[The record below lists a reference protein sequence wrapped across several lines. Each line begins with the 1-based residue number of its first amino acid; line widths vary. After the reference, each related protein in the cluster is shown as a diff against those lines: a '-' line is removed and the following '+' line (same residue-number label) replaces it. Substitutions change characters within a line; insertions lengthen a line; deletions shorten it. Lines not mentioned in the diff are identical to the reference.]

1 MTSEPSEPRAAEARE
16 PSDAPAVETDGGERS
31 DGTRTSSE
39 LVSDGGVAAAGR
51 PLVDVNQLRTYYG
64 GGDIGLP
71 EIPAEVSLPGTLLQL
86 APVLGVLLLAGVTDV
101 PTAVGAGLGLLLL
114 VPGIAAFG
122 YYTRV
127 TRATVAGEP
136 LPPLEGVRDLF
147 VDGAKGLAVAGV
159 YLAVPFALLGVGAAS
174 LFDVADVVGG
184 SAATGLAAGGAVL
197 TLLLGYLAPAAIAN
211 TAYTGRVGAGFAFGT
226 VTSTVTEF
234 EYARK
239 WAAAVLVAIFGG
251 VLGAILAYLVNLVLS
266 PILGPLLI
274 VRPVGEFLALL
285 FALVPGALATFYV
298 AVMVFDLWGQ
308 GATPTLNP
316 ARLEVTEDEGASAVA
331 GNPVKAVD
339 GVDFEIRRGETL
351 GLVGESGC
359 GKTTLGRTLVQLE
372 NATDGE
378 VLFDGED
385 ITRLAGKD
393 LKHWRRNAQIVF
405 QDPESSLN
413 DRMTVGE
420 IVREPLDVHDWPNLS
435 VKVNANKPVTVGGD
449 GVAAPEGAS
458 GRDVDMT
465 VTVDSTGTDVEIRDN
480 IPLTPDDVRLS
491 VADDGTEIAL
501 DVDIAKSKSR
511 IRREHVRNLLRTVGL
526 QEEHYFRYP
535 HQFSGG
541 QRQRVGIARAL
552 ALEPEFVVLDEPVS
566 ALDVSVQA
574 KILNLLEDLQDEF
587 GLTYLFIAHDL
598 SVVRHICDRV
608 AVMYLGH
615 IMEIGDTE
623 ELFEQPKNPYT
634 YSLLSAIP
642 STDPTV
648 QRDRV
653 TLRGTPP
660 SPRFPP
666 KGCPFA
672 TRCPVKIRPDE
683 YAALDD
689 DVWEGIEVLRG
700 IFRERER
707 AEKSLTETTRE
718 LLGLETRFAG
728 YDEIVGEIFGADDPA
743 APTGASTED
752 RDATEILATLPESVR
767 PTVSEAVEAAMDG
780 DEGRAREVLAA
791 EFSSVCDSEKPAHN
805 PVSESGRTSYC
816 HRHLEEYEEPEPVFD
831 RVLGRTEGAGSE
843 AGPASADD

>member
-1 MTSEPSEPRAAEARE
+1 MTSDERPTDDTP
-16 PSDAPAVETDGGERS
+16 ETRP
-31 DGTRTSSE
+31 
-39 LVSDGGVAAAGR
+39 DGGVATAAGTATGSA
-51 PLVDVNQLRTYYG
+51 LVDVNQLRTYYG

-71 EIPAEVSLPGTLLQL
+71 EIPADVSLPGTLLQL
-86 APVLGVLLLAGVTDV
+86 APVLGVLLLVGAADL
-101 PTAVGAGLGLLLL
+101 PTAVGAGFGLLLL

-127 TRATVAGEP
+127 TGATVEGEP
-136 LPPLEGVRDLF
+136 LPPLEGVAGLF
-147 VDGAKGLAVAGV
+147 TDGAKGLAVAGV

-174 LFDVADVVGG
+174 LLGVTDVVGG
-184 SAATGLAAGGAVL
+184 SAATGLTAGGAVL

-211 TAYTGRVGAGFAFGT
+211 AASTGRVGAGFAFGT
-226 VTSTVTEF
+226 VTSTVTEA

-239 WAAAVLVAIFGG
+239 WVAAVLVAIFGG
-251 VLGAILAYLVNLVLS
+251 ILGGILAYLVNLVLS
-266 PILGPLLI
+266 PILGPLLV

-308 GATPTLNP
+308 GSTPTLNP
-316 ARLEVTEDEGASAVA
+316 ARLETAEEEGASAVA
-331 GNPVKAVD
+331 GTPVKAVD
-339 GVDFEIRRGETL
+339 GVDFEIKRGETL

-385 ITRLAGKD
+385 ITKLAGKD
-393 LKHWRRNAQIVF
+393 LKNWRRNAQIVF

-420 IVREPLDVHDWPNLS
+420 IVREPLDVHDWPNLA
-435 VKVNANKPVTVGGD
+435 VEVNANKPTTVTGD
-449 GVAAPEGAS
+449 GVAAPEGAD
-458 GRDVDMT
+458 GRDVDLT
-465 VTVDSTGTDVEIRDN
+465 VTVDSTGTDVRVRDN
-480 IPLTPDDVRLS
+480 VPLSPDDVRVS
-491 VADDGTEIAL
+491 VNDDGTEVTL
-501 DVDIAKSKSR
+501 DVDIVKSKSR

-541 QRQRVGIARAL
+541 QRQRIGIARAL

-574 KILNLLEDLQDEF
+574 KILNLLDDLQDEF

-642 STDPTV
+642 STDPTAT
-648 QRDRV
+648 RERV

-666 KGCPFA
+666 EGCPFA

-683 YAALDD
+683 YETLDD

-700 IFRERER
+700 ILRERER
-707 AEKSLTETTRE
+707 ADKTLTETTRE

-728 YDEIVGEIFGADDPA
+728 YDDILVEIFGEGNPATPTTEGTPDDRS
-743 APTGASTED
+743 GLEML
-752 RDATEILATLPESVR
+752 ETLPESVR
-767 PTVSEAVEAAMDG
+767 PTVTEAVEAAMDG
-780 DEGRAREVLAA
+780 DEARAQEILAA

-805 PVSESGRTSYC
+805 PVSESGRTSFC
-816 HRHLEEYEEPEPVFD
+816 HRHLDEYEEPEPVFD
-831 RVLGRTEGAGSE
+831 RVLGRTTGADAGSGAG
-843 AGPASADD
+843 AANADD

>member
-1 MTSEPSEPRAAEARE
+1 M
-16 PSDAPAVETDGGERS
+16 
-31 DGTRTSSE
+31 
-39 LVSDGGVAAAGR
+39 
-51 PLVDVNQLRTYYG
+51 
-64 GGDIGLP
+64 
-71 EIPAEVSLPGTLLQL
+71 
-86 APVLGVLLLAGVTDV
+86 
-101 PTAVGAGLGLLLL
+101 
-114 VPGIAAFG
+114 
-122 YYTRV
+122 

-147 VDGAKGLAVAGV
+147 ADGAKGLVVAGV

-174 LFDVADVVGG
+174 VLGLTGVVGG
-184 SAATGLAAGGAVL
+184 SVATGLTAGGAVL
-197 TLLLGYLAPAAIAN
+197 TLALGYLAPAAIAN

-226 VTSTVTEF
+226 ITSTVTEG

-239 WAAAVLVAIFGG
+239 WGAAVLVAVFGG
-251 VLGAILAYLVNLVLS
+251 VLGGILAYLVNLVLS
-266 PILGPLLI
+266 PILGPLLV

-285 FALVPGALATFYV
+285 LALVPGALATFYV

-308 GATPTLNP
+308 GATPALNP
-316 ARLEVTEDEGASAVA
+316 ARLETSEEEGASAVA

-339 GVDFEIRRGETL
+339 GVDFEIKRGETL

-385 ITRLAGKD
+385 ITKLAGKD
-393 LKHWRRNAQIVF
+393 LKNWRRNAQIVF

-435 VKVNANKPVTVGGD
+435 VQVDANKPASVTGD

-458 GRDVDMT
+458 GRDVDMV
-465 VTVDSTGTDVEIRDN
+465 VTVDSTGTDVQVREN
-480 IPLTPDDVRLS
+480 VPLSPDDVRIG
-491 VADDGTEIAL
+491 VDDDGTEVTL
-501 DVDIAKSKSR
+501 DVDIVKSKSR

-526 QEEHYFRYP
+526 QEEHYYRYP

-541 QRQRVGIARAL
+541 QRQRIGIARAL

-574 KILNLLEDLQDEF
+574 KILNLLDDLQDEF

-642 STDPTV
+642 STDPTE
-648 QRDRV
+648 QRERV

-683 YAALDD
+683 YETLDD
-689 DVWEGIEVLRG
+689 EVWEGIEVLRG
-700 IFRERER
+700 ILRERER
-707 AEKSLTETTRE
+707 ADKTLTETTRE

-728 YDEIVGEIFGADDPA
+728 YDDILEEIFGAGNPATPTTEGTPDDRS
-743 APTGASTED
+743 GLEML
-752 RDATEILATLPESVR
+752 ETLPETVR
-767 PTVSEAVEAAMDG
+767 PTVTEAVEAAMEG
-780 DEGRAREVLAA
+780 DESRAQEILTA
-791 EFSSVCDSEKPAHN
+791 EFSSVCDTEKPAHN
-805 PVSESGRTSYC
+805 PVSESGRTSFC
-816 HRHLEEYEEPEPVFD
+816 HRHLDEHEEPEPVFD
-831 RVLGRTEGAGSE
+831 RVLGRTEGTGSSAG
-843 AGPASADD
+843 AASADD

>member
-1 MTSEPSEPRAAEARE
+1 MTEEDAELA
-16 PSDAPAVETDGGERS
+16 SDGGEANGVSRA
-31 DGTRTSSE
+31 SSE
-39 LVSDGGVAAAGR
+39 LASDGGVAAGAAGR

-71 EIPAEVSLPGTLLQL
+71 EIPADVSLPGLLLQL
-86 APVLGVLLLAGVTDV
+86 APVFGVLSLAGLTPLPTAAALPLGVLLLV
-101 PTAVGAGLGLLLL
+101 PGLGAL
-114 VPGIAAFG
+114 G
-122 YYTRV
+122 YYLAV
-127 TRATVAGEP
+127 TRATLSGDP
-136 LPPLEGVRDLF
+136 LPELGDTRELF
-147 VDGAKGLAVAGV
+147 ADGAKGAVVAGV
-159 YLAVPFALLGVGAAS
+159 YLTVPLALLVVGLAVTFDLSTVVAGSTATPLLAVGAVS
-174 LFDVADVVGG
+174 
-184 SAATGLAAGGAVL
+184 
-197 TLLLGYLAPAAIAN
+197 TLVLGYLAPAALAN
-211 TAYTGRVGAGFAFGT
+211 VAHTGRLGASFAPGDLAGI
-226 VTSTVTEF
+226 VTEV

-239 WAAAVLVAIFGG
+239 WFAALLVAVFGG
-251 VLGAILAYLVNLVLS
+251 VLGGILAYLVNLVLS
-266 PILGPLLI
+266 PVLGPLL
-274 VRPVGEFLALL
+274 VVQPVGRTLALVV
-285 FALVPGALATFYV
+285 ALVPGALATFYV
-298 AVMVFDLWGQ
+298 AVMAFDLYGQ
-308 GATPTLNP
+308 GATPALAPERMAAEEET
-316 ARLEVTEDEGASAVA
+316 SSVA

-339 GVDFEIRRGETL
+339 GVDFEIQRGETL

-385 ITRLAGKD
+385 ITKLAGSD
-393 LKHWRRNAQIVF
+393 LKQWRRNAQIVF

-420 IVREPLDVHDWPNLS
+420 IVREPLDVHDWPNLA

-449 GVAAPEGAS
+449 GVAAPEGAT
-458 GRDVDMT
+458 GRDVDLT
-465 VTVDSTGTDVEIRDN
+465 VSIDSTGTDVQIRDN
-480 IPLTPDDVRLS
+480 IPLTPDDVRLD

-501 DVDIAKSKSR
+501 DVTVTKPKGR

-574 KILNLLEDLQDEF
+574 KILNLLDDLQDEF

-608 AVMYLGH
+608 AVMSLGH

-642 STDPTV
+642 STDPTA

-666 KGCPFA
+666 QGCPFA

-683 YAALDD
+683 YADLDD

-700 IFRERER
+700 ILRERER
-707 AEKSLTETTRE
+707 AEKSITETARE

-728 YDEIVGEIFGADDPA
+728 YDDILVEIFGEGNPATPTTEGTPDDRE
-743 APTGASTED
+743 GLEML
-752 RDATEILATLPESVR
+752 ETLPESVR
-767 PTVSEAVEAAMDG
+767 PTVTRAVEAAM
-780 DEGRAREVLAA
+780 EGEESRAQAILTA

-816 HRHLEEYEEPEPVFD
+816 HRHLDEHEEPEPVFD
-831 RVLGRTEGAGSE
+831 RVLGRTGGGGGTA
-843 AGPASADD
+843 PASADD

>member
-1 MTSEPSEPRAAEARE
+1 VTSRNKRRGVVMTEEDELTP
-16 PSDAPAVETDGGERS
+16 DGGEAS
-31 DGTRTSSE
+31 EASRTSSDIR
-39 LVSDGGVAAAGR
+39 SDGGVAPAAGR

-71 EIPAEVSLPGTLLQL
+71 EIPADVSIPGLLLQL
-86 APVLGVLLLAGVTDV
+86 VHVFGVLALVGLTPL
-101 PTAVGAGLGLLLL
+101 PTAVAVPLGALLLI
-114 VPGIAAFG
+114 PGLAALG
-122 YYTRV
+122 YYLAV
-127 TRATVAGEP
+127 TRATLSGEP
-136 LPPLEGVRDLF
+136 LPELGDIRGLF
-147 VDGAKGLAVAGV
+147 ADGAKGAVVGGV
-159 YLAVPFALLGVGAAS
+159 YLAVPLALLGVGLAVT
-174 LFDVADVVGG
+174 FDVSSIVPGSTATPLLAVGG
-184 SAATGLAAGGAVL
+184 VTTLA
-197 TLLLGYLAPAAIAN
+197 LGYLAPAALAN
-211 TAYTGRVGAGFAFGT
+211 VVHTGRLGAGFAAGDI
-226 VTSTVTEF
+226 VTEA

-239 WAAAVLVAIFGG
+239 WVAALLVAIFGG
-251 VLGAILAYLVNLVLS
+251 VLGGILAYLVNLVLS
-266 PILGPLLI
+266 PILGPLL
-274 VRPVGEFLALL
+274 VAQTAGRTLALL
-285 FALVPGALATFYV
+285 VALVPGALATFYV
-298 AVMVFDLWGQ
+298 AVMAFDLYGQ
-308 GATPTLNP
+308 GATPALAPERMAAEEET
-316 ARLEVTEDEGASAVA
+316 SSVA

-339 GVDFEIRRGETL
+339 GVDFEIQRGETL

-385 ITRLAGKD
+385 ITKLAGSD
-393 LKHWRRNAQIVF
+393 LKQWRRNAQIVF

-420 IVREPLDVHDWPNLS
+420 IVREPLDVHDWPNLA
-435 VKVNANKPVTVGGD
+435 VEINANRPATVKGD
-449 GVAAPEGAS
+449 GVAAPDGAT
-458 GRDVDMT
+458 GRDVDLT
-465 VTVDSTGTDVEIRDN
+465 VSVDSTGTDVQVRET
-480 IPLTPDDVRLS
+480 IPLSPDDVRVS
-491 VADDGTEIAL
+491 VDDDGTEISL
-501 DVDIAKSKSR
+501 DVDIVKSKR
-511 IRREHVRNLLRTVGL
+511 HIRREHVRNLLRTVGL

-574 KILNLLEDLQDEF
+574 KILNLLDDLQDEF

-642 STDPTV
+642 STDPTA
-648 QRDRV
+648 QRERV

-666 KGCPFA
+666 EGCPFA

-683 YAALDD
+683 YTTVDD

-700 IFRERER
+700 ILRERER
-707 AEKSLTETTRE
+707 AEKSITETARE

-728 YDEIVGEIFGADDPA
+728 YNDILVEIFDAGNPA
-743 APTGASTED
+743 TPTTEGTPD
-752 RDATEILATLPESVR
+752 GREGMEMLETLPDSVR
-767 PTVSEAVEAAMDG
+767 PTVTAAVEAAI
-780 DEGRAREVLAA
+780 EGEESRAQEILTA
-791 EFSSVCDSEKPAHN
+791 EFASVCDGEKPGHN

-816 HRHLEEYEEPEPVFD
+816 HRHLGEYEEPEPVFD
-831 RVLGRTEGAGSE
+831 RVLGRTEGTGGTA
-843 AGPASADD
+843 PASADD

>member
-1 MTSEPSEPRAAEARE
+1 MTSDERPTDDPREAR
-16 PSDAPAVETDGGERS
+16 P
-31 DGTRTSSE
+31 
-39 LVSDGGVAAAGR
+39 DGGVAAAAGTATGSA
-51 PLVDVNQLRTYYG
+51 LVDVNQLRTYYG

-71 EIPAEVSLPGTLLQL
+71 EIPADVSLPGTLLQL
-86 APVLGVLLLAGVTDV
+86 APVLGVLLLVGAADL

-127 TRATVAGEP
+127 TGATVEGEP
-136 LPPLEGVRDLF
+136 LPPLEGLGGLF
-147 VDGAKGLAVAGV
+147 TDGAKGLAVAGV
-159 YLAVPFALLGVGAAS
+159 YLVVPFALLGVGAAS
-174 LFDVADVVGG
+174 LLGVTAVVGG
-184 SAATGLAAGGAVL
+184 SAATGLTAGGAVL

-211 TAYTGRVGAGFAFGT
+211 AASTGRVGAGFAFGT
-226 VTSTVTEF
+226 VTSTVTEA

-239 WAAAVLVAIFGG
+239 WVAAVLVAIFGG

-266 PILGPLLI
+266 PVLGPLLV

-308 GATPTLNP
+308 GSTPTLNP
-316 ARLEVTEDEGASAVA
+316 ARLESAEEEGASAVA
-331 GNPVKAVD
+331 GTPVKAVD

-385 ITRLAGKD
+385 ITKLAGKD
-393 LKHWRRNAQIVF
+393 LKNWRRNAQIVF

-420 IVREPLDVHDWPNLS
+420 IVREPLDVHDWPNLA
-435 VKVNANKPVTVGGD
+435 VKVNANKPATVTGD
-449 GVAAPEGAS
+449 GVAAPDGAD
-458 GRDVDMT
+458 GRDVDLT
-465 VTVDSTGTDVEIRDN
+465 VTVDSTGTAVQVREN
-480 IPLTPDDVRLS
+480 VPLSPDDVR
-491 VADDGTEIAL
+491 VAVDDDGTEVTL
-501 DVDIAKSKSR
+501 DVDIVKSKSR

-541 QRQRVGIARAL
+541 QRQRIGIARAL

-574 KILNLLEDLQDEF
+574 KILNLLDDLQDEF

-642 STDPTV
+642 STDPTAT
-648 QRDRV
+648 RERV

-666 KGCPFA
+666 EGCPFA

-683 YAALDD
+683 YETLDD

-700 IFRERER
+700 ILRERER
-707 AEKSLTETTRE
+707 ADKTLTETTRE

-728 YDEIVGEIFGADDPA
+728 YDDILVEIFGEGNPATPTTEGTPDDRS
-743 APTGASTED
+743 GLEML
-752 RDATEILATLPESVR
+752 ETLPESVR
-767 PTVSEAVEAAMDG
+767 PTVTEAVEAAMDG
-780 DEGRAREVLAA
+780 DEARAQEILAA

-805 PVSESGRTSYC
+805 PVSESGRTSFC
-816 HRHLEEYEEPEPVFD
+816 HRHLNEYEEPEPVFD
-831 RVLGRTEGAGSE
+831 RVLGRTAGTDAGTGAG
-843 AGPASADD
+843 AANADD